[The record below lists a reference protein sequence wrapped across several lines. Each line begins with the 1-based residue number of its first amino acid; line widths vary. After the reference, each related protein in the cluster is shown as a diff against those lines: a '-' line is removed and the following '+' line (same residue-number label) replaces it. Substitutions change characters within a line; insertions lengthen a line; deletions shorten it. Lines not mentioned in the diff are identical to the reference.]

1 MSLVDANVVLRYLL
15 DDHAVL
21 SPRAAE
27 ILEQQQ
33 VTLPIEAAC
42 EVVFVLQKV
51 YDVERE
57 TISRQLTELVTEGL
71 VRMDKPGVF
80 LRALDGYRRRGL
92 DFVDCLLLGYHLEE
106 QQPIFTFDDRLAKL
120 IQEHARREA

>member
-15 DDHAVL
+15 NDHAEL

-27 ILEQQQ
+27 ILEQQE

-42 EVVFVLQKV
+42 EVVYVLQKV
-51 YDVERE
+51 YEVDRD
-57 TISRQLTELVTEGL
+57 TISQRLTELVSEGL
-71 VRMDKPGVF
+71 ARMDKPGVF
-80 LRALDGYRRRGL
+80 LQALDCYRQRGL

-106 QQPIFTFDDRLAKL
+106 QQPIITFDDKLAKL
-120 IQEHARREA
+120 IKAQARGGA

>member
-15 DDHAVL
+15 DDHAEL

-27 ILEQQQ
+27 ILEQQA

-42 EVVFVLQKV
+42 EVVYVLQKV
-51 YDVERE
+51 YEVDRD
-57 TISRQLTELVTEGL
+57 TISQRLTELVSEGL

-80 LRALDGYRRRGL
+80 CRALAWYRQRALDI
-92 DFVDCLLLGYHLEE
+92 VDCLLLGYHLEE
-106 QQPIFTFDDRLAKL
+106 QQPIITFDDKLAKL
-120 IQEHARREA
+120 IQAQAGGEA

>member
-15 DDHAVL
+15 EDHAEL

-42 EVVFVLQKV
+42 EVVYVLQKV
-51 YDVERE
+51 YEVDRD
-57 TISRQLTELVTEGL
+57 TISQRLTELVTEGL
-71 VRMDKPGVF
+71 VRMDKPGIF
-80 LRALDGYRRRGL
+80 LRALDCYRQRGL
-92 DFVDCLLLGYHLEE
+92 DFVDCLLVGYHLEE
-106 QQPIFTFDDRLAKL
+106 QQPIITFDDKLAKV
-120 IQEHARREA
+120 IKAQARGGA

>member
-15 DDHAVL
+15 EDHAEL

-42 EVVFVLQKV
+42 EVVYVLEKV
-51 YDVERE
+51 YTVERE
-57 TISRQLTELVTEGL
+57 TISQQLTELVTEGL
-71 VRMDKPGVF
+71 VQMEKPNVF
-80 LRALDGYRRRGL
+80 LRALECYRLRGL

-106 QQPIFTFDDRLAKL
+106 HQPIFTFDEKLSKL
-120 IQEHARREA
+120 IKKHHRGEE

>member
-1 MSLVDANVVLRYLL
+1 MSLIDANIVLRYLL

-21 SPRAAE
+21 SPLATE
-27 ILEQQQ
+27 ILEQQA

-42 EVVFVLQKV
+42 EVVYVLQKV
-51 YDVERE
+51 YSVERDI
-57 TISRQLTELVTEGL
+57 ISQRLTELVSEDL

-80 LRALDGYRRRGL
+80 LRALECYCQRGL

-106 QQPIFTFDDRLAKL
+106 QQPIITFDDKLAKL
-120 IQEHARREA
+120 IKAQARGGA

>member
-15 DDHAVL
+15 EDHAEL

-42 EVVFVLQKV
+42 EVVYVLQKV
-51 YDVERE
+51 YSVERD
-57 TISRQLTELVTEGL
+57 TISQRLTELVSESL
-71 VRMDKPGVF
+71 VRMDK
-80 LRALDGYRRRGL
+80 
-92 DFVDCLLLGYHLEE
+92 
-106 QQPIFTFDDRLAKL
+106 LAKV
-120 IQEHARREA
+120 IKAQARGGA